1 MDARSISVLECEPS
15 WRTLRIAWEISG
27 ELSVLLVEFAVVLL
41 VEVEV
46 VVLLVGEEVLVE
58 LPLVLVAELVV
69 DVADDEDER
78 LLEVAAVVLVLGS
91 AVGREVFGSSCK
103 KNSC

>member
-1 MDARSISVLECEPS
+1 M
-15 WRTLRIAWEISG
+15 
-27 ELSVLLVEFAVVLL
+27 LLVELDVVLL
-41 VEVEV
+41 GEVEV
-46 VVLLVGEEVLVE
+46 VVLLVGEEVLDELLLEVEPVVE

-69 DVADDEDER
+69 DVVDDEDKR
-78 LLEVAAVVLVLGS
+78 VLEVAAVVLVLGS

>member
-1 MDARSISVLECEPS
+1 M
-15 WRTLRIAWEISG
+15 
-27 ELSVLLVEFAVVLL
+27 LLVELDVVLL
-41 VEVEV
+41 GEVEV
-46 VVLLVGEEVLVE
+46 VVLLVGEEVLDELLLEVDPVVE

-78 LLEVAAVVLVLGS
+78 VLEVAAVVLVLGS